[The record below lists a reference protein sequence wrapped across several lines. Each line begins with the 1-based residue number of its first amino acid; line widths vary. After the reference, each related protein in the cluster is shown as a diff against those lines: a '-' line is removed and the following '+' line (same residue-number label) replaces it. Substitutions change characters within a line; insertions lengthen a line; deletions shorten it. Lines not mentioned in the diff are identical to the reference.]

1 MDRSRIT
8 DLYFAE
14 ARSTLIDL
22 AAFLDRIDR
31 SEGADDFR
39 LKSLRAALTEL
50 AQPGNDKAKKV
61 LLLLSDPTKE
71 PVPEAGAKSASG
83 AWSGF

>member
-14 ARSTLIDL
+14 ARSKLIDL

-31 SEGADDFR
+31 SEGPDDFR
-39 LKSLRAALTEL
+39 LKSFRAALKEL
-50 AQPGNDKAKKV
+50 AAPGEDKARKI
-61 LLLLSDPTKE
+61 LLLLSDPTPE
-71 PVPEAGAKSASG
+71 PIAQAGAKPASG
-83 AWSGF
+83 AWPGF